1 MKKCIE
7 LPEELVNW
15 LEGFSRQIGMKP
27 DAFIAS
33 VLYRYYDAWRAGR
46 ESVSMQQRKET
57 KEEAKLDL
65 DEIVIEFTNI
75 YKKWH
80 NVHMVKSF
88 ALWLKNRNLEICK
101 VTEDHINE
109 FLLYYEA
116 THKISPATRYTYRRV
131 LKMFLAF
138 AREKL
143 VSSCR

>member
-15 LEGFSRQIGMKP
+15 LEEFSRQIGMKP
-27 DAFIAS
+27 DNFIAG

-46 ESVSMQQRKET
+46 ESVGMQQREEA

-65 DEIVIEFTNI
+65 DEIVNEFTNI

-80 NVHMVKSF
+80 NVHIVKSF
-88 ALWLKNRNLEICK
+88 ALWLKDKGLEICK
-101 VTEDHINE
+101 VTEDHISE
-109 FLLYYEA
+109 FLQYYEA
-116 THKISPATRYTYRRV
+116 THRISPASRYTYRRV

-143 VSSCR
+143 ASSCR

>member
-15 LEGFSRQIGMKP
+15 LEKFSRQIAMKP

-33 VLYRYYDAWRAGR
+33 VLYRYYDAWRAGKD
-46 ESVSMQQRKET
+46 SVSMQQREEA

-65 DEIVIEFTNI
+65 DEIVNEFTNI

-80 NVHMVKSF
+80 KHIVKSF
-88 ALWLKNRNLEICK
+88 ALWLKDKDLEICK
-101 VTEDHINE
+101 VIEDHISE
-109 FLLYYEA
+109 FLQYYEA
-116 THKISPATRYTYRRV
+116 IHKISPATRYTYRRV

-143 VSSCR
+143 ASSCR